1 MTINAGNSPRG
12 VVRLA
17 KTPGIPQEND
27 VNPRISVLSMAIL
40 AGLLATGNAIAQD
53 AASPA
58 PAASTTKKTDAA
70 KPADPNANPQDAA
83 NLGAVTVTGIRA
95 SLQKSLDLKR
105 NADSIVDAI
114 SAEDV
119 GKFPDT
125 NVAESLSH
133 LPGISVDRNFGEGDK
148 VSILGTDPALNRLL
162 LNGQTVASTNWTSD
176 PNNPDSRSFNY
187 SLLTSEIIGNAQVYK
202 TPQANIDEG
211 SIGGTV
217 IVNTRRPLDLKAN
230 TLTGTV
236 SYGYND
242 RADKGKPNAS
252 VLYSWKNQD
261 NTFGVLGSIMH
272 SDKIIDRQGT
282 EVFGYQR
289 VNDPTDTNPDHQ
301 FNPAVVSPNQQGVY
315 PTAVNTA
322 WFQQRR
328 KRDGVSTGLQWKPND
343 AFELNFTGL
352 YVTEKF
358 NNFNQSHYGE
368 WSGSAA
374 NATALGFQNGVA
386 TTGSYD
392 ANTSTYLDGYERD
405 STVNTGVAN
414 LRADWFGD
422 GWTASSQVGY
432 TGSTGGSD
440 GIWNM
445 QFQNFGGFN
454 YALDGEHP
462 QINYN
467 SPDNPSAALAHG
479 AGYSYAPSYDRERYF
494 QFDFSHDVAWGPLNQ
509 ISVGIKATNHL
520 DGQDAYTANIPATAY
535 AGTSLADLANGGT
548 PGGYLDGLD
557 SAGNMGNWTTIDPGL
572 MKAYVSSLVTNTSL
586 DPKAT
591 YSIAEQNRAFYVQG
605 DFAGDGYRGNIGA
618 RYFRTRDT
626 VDGYNSIGNGNY
638 AAVNKRSAY
647 HDWLPS
653 FNIAFDAAEDVTL
666 RFAAAKAIARPR
678 YQQMTPYV
686 ALDDRTLTG
695 SAGNIDLKPYKSTNY
710 DASAEWYFSENS
722 VLSAELFYR
731 RISGYI
737 LNTNVAQTQYNLTEQ
752 HDDVYQMQ
760 VPTNAGVA
768 KVKGASLTYQQN
780 FAYGFGMLANYTY
793 SDADTSNDFPL
804 PYNSKNSFNL
814 SPFFEQGPWSARLT
828 YSWRSSYFTSIAQLQ
843 SQQIT
848 GIFREL
854 DATVGYQLND
864 HIRLSLDA
872 TNLLDETYMVYN
884 NTPAQP
890 LNAYKNGRTYMV
902 TMGFKL

>member
-1 MTINAGNSPRG
+1 MNH
-12 VVRLA
+12 
-17 KTPGIPQEND
+17 
-27 VNPRISVLSMAIL
+27 RISALSMAIM
-40 AGLLATGNAIAQD
+40 AGLFATGSAMAQD
-53 AASPA
+53 AATPA
-58 PAASTTKKTDAA
+58 PAATTAKKNEPAA
-70 KPADPNANPQDAA
+70 APGSEANVQDAA
-83 NLGAVTVTGIRA
+83 NLNGITVTGIRA

-133 LPGISVDRNFGEGDK
+133 LPGLSVDRNFGEGDK
-148 VSILGTDPALNRLL
+148 VSILGTDPALNRLM

-187 SLLTSEIIGNAQVYK
+187 SLLASEIIGNAQVYK

-217 IVNTRRPLDLKAN
+217 IVNTRRPLDLPAN
-230 TLTGTV
+230 TLTGSV

-252 VLYSWKNQD
+252 VLYSWKNKD
-261 NTFGVLGSIMH
+261 STFGVIGSLMH
-272 SDKIIDRQGT
+272 SDRIIDRQGT
-282 EVFGYQR
+282 EIFGYQR

-301 FNPAVVSPNQQGVY
+301 FNPAVVPADAKGVY
-315 PTAVNTA
+315 PTAINTA

-328 KRDGVSTGLQWKPND
+328 TRDGVSTGLQWKPND

-374 NATALGFQNGVA
+374 NATALGFNNGVA
-386 TTGSYD
+386 TSGSYN

-405 STVNTGVAN
+405 STVNTGVAQ

-422 GWTASSQVGY
+422 GWTASSQIGY

-445 QFQNFGGFN
+445 QFQGFGGFDWN
-454 YALDGEHP
+454 LKGQHP

-467 SPDNPSAALAHG
+467 SPDDASAMLAHG

-494 QFDFSHDVAWGPLNQ
+494 QADFAHDVSWGPLNQ
-509 ISVGIKATNHL
+509 IEVGIKATNHL
-520 DGQDAYTANIPATAY
+520 DGQDAYAARLPSQD
-535 AGTSLADLANGGT
+535 GSGVSLADFANGGT
-548 PGGYLDGLD
+548 PSGYLDGLS

-572 MKAYVSSLVTNTSL
+572 MKAYVQSLKNGTVSL

-591 YSIAEQNRAFYVQG
+591 YSVAEQNRAFYIQG
-605 DFAGDGYRGNIGA
+605 DFAGDDYRGNLGV

-626 VDGYNSIGNGNY
+626 VNGYNAIGPDVYG
-638 AAVNKRSAY
+638 AVNKRSTY

-653 FNIAFDAAEDVTL
+653 FNIAYDAADNLTL
-666 RFAAAKAIARPR
+666 RFAAAKTIARPR

-695 SAGNIDLKPYKSTNY
+695 SRGNTDLGPYKSTNY
-710 DASAEWYFSENS
+710 GASAEWYFSENS
-722 VLSAELFYR
+722 VLAAELFFR

-737 LNTNVAQTQYNLTEQ
+737 LNTNVAETHYNLTNLR
-752 HDDVYQMQ
+752 DDVYQMQ
-760 VPTNAGVA
+760 VPINAGVA
-768 KVKGASLTYQQN
+768 KVKGASLSYQQN
-780 FAYGFGMLANYTY
+780 FRYGFGLLANYTY

-814 SPFFEQGPWSARLT
+814 SPFYEQGPWSARVT

-854 DATVGYQLND
+854 DASVGYQVNE
-864 HIRLSLDA
+864 HIRVSLDA
-872 TNLLDETYMVYN
+872 TNLLDETYFVYN
-884 NTPAQP
+884 NTPSQP
-890 LNAYKNGRTYMV
+890 LNAYKNGRTYMM
-902 TMGFKL
+902 TLGFKL

>member
-1 MTINAGNSPRG
+1 
-12 VVRLA
+12 
-17 KTPGIPQEND
+17 
-27 VNPRISVLSMAIL
+27 MAIL
-40 AGLLATGNAIAQD
+40 AGLFATGSVMAQD
-53 AASPA
+53 AATTTPPA
-58 PAASTTKKTDAA
+58 KASTAA
-70 KPADPNANPQDAA
+70 KKKDDPSANAPGSASPQDAA
-83 NLGAVTVTGIRA
+83 DLNGITVTGIRA

-105 NADSIVDAI
+105 NSDSIVEAI

-162 LNGQTVASTNWTSD
+162 LNGQTLASTNWTSD
-176 PNNPDSRSFNY
+176 PNNPDSRSFDY

-236 SYGYND
+236 SYSYND
-242 RADKGKPNAS
+242 RADTGKPNAS

-272 SDKIIDRQGT
+272 SDRIIDRQGT

-289 VNDPTDTNPDHQ
+289 VNDPTDTHPELHT
-301 FNPAVVSPNQQGVY
+301 FNPGVVSPDQKGVY

-322 WFQQRR
+322 WFQQQR
-328 KRDGVSTGLQWKPND
+328 KRDGVSTGVQWKPNEG
-343 AFELNFTGL
+343 FELNFTGL

-368 WSGSAA
+368 WSNNAKD
-374 NATALGFQNGVA
+374 ATALGFDNGIA
-386 TTGSYD
+386 TSGTYG
-392 ANTSTYLDGYERD
+392 AGAPTYLDGYERD
-405 STVNTGVAN
+405 STVNTGSAQ
-414 LRADWFGD
+414 LRADWYGD

-432 TGSTGGSD
+432 TGSTGGSE
-440 GIWNM
+440 GIWSA
-445 QFQNFGGFN
+445 QFKNNSGYDFN
-454 YALDGEHP
+454 LDGQHP
-462 QINYN
+462 QINFN
-467 SPDNPSAALAHG
+467 NGGSPSLING
-479 AGYSYAPSYDRERYF
+479 GGYSHAPTYDRERYF
-494 QFDFSHDVAWGPLNQ
+494 QADFAHDVSWGPFNQ
-509 ISVGIKATNHL
+509 IETGIKATNHL
-520 DGQDAYTANIPATAY
+520 DGQDAYSSNFVGLEKTGFPLSAI
-535 AGTSLADLANGGT
+535 AGGGT
-548 PGGYLDGLD
+548 PSGFLDGL
-557 SAGNMGNWTTIDPGL
+557 SPSGNMTDWTTINKRGL
-572 MKAYVSSLVTNTSL
+572 KDYVNAQKDHYGYAL

-591 YSIAEQNRAFYVQG
+591 YSIAEQNRAFYIQG
-605 DFAGDGYRGNIGA
+605 DFSGDDYRGNLGV

-626 VDGYNSIGNGNY
+626 VNGYQNIGNNQY
-638 AAVNKRSAY
+638 AAVNKRTSY

-653 FNIAFDAAEDVTL
+653 LNIAYDAAENVTL
-666 RFAAAKAIARPR
+666 RFGAAKTIARPR

-686 ALDDRTLTG
+686 ALDDTHLQG
-695 SAGNIDLKPYKSTNY
+695 SGGNVDLKPYKSTNY
-710 DASAEWYFSENS
+710 DFSAEWYFAENS

-737 LNTNVAQTQYNLTEQ
+737 LNTVVPQTQF
-752 HDDVYQMQ
+752 DVTTQKDAIYQMT
-760 VPTNAGVA
+760 VPYNGGLA
-768 KVKGASLTYQQN
+768 KVKGVSLTYQQN
-780 FAYGFGMLANYTY
+780 FKYGFGMLANYTY

-814 SPFFEQGPWSARLT
+814 SPFFEQGPWSARVT
-828 YSWRSSYFTSIAQLQ
+828 YSWRSAYFTQIAQLQ

-854 DATVGYQLND
+854 DASIGYQIND
-864 HIRLSLDA
+864 HMRVSLEG
-872 TNLLDETYMVYN
+872 TNLLDETYYQYDNM
-884 NTPAQP
+884 PSQP
-890 LNAYKNGRTYMV
+890 LNAYKNGRTYTV
-902 TMGFKL
+902 SLGLKL

>member
-1 MTINAGNSPRG
+1 MNH
-12 VVRLA
+12 
-17 KTPGIPQEND
+17 
-27 VNPRISVLSMAIL
+27 RISALSMAIM
-40 AGLLATGNAIAQD
+40 AGLFATGSVMAQD
-53 AASPA
+53 AATTAPTTKTA
-58 PAASTTKKTDAA
+58 KKNDPAAAAPGSDANTQ
-70 KPADPNANPQDAA
+70 NAS
-83 NLGAVTVTGIRA
+83 NLEGITVTGIRA

-162 LNGQTVASTNWTSD
+162 LNGQTLASTNWTSD
-176 PNNPDSRSFNY
+176 PNNPDSRSFDY

-217 IVNTRRPLDLKAN
+217 VVNTRRPLDLKAN
-230 TLTGTV
+230 TLTGNV
-236 SYGYND
+236 SFGYND

-252 VLYSWKNQD
+252 VLYSWKNND
-261 NTFGVLGSIMH
+261 NTFGVLGSVMH
-272 SDKIIDRQGT
+272 SDRIIDRQGT

-301 FNPAVVSPNQQGVY
+301 FNPAVVSPDQKGVY

-328 KRDGVSTGLQWKPND
+328 TRDGVSTGLQWKPNSG
-343 AFELNFTGL
+343 FELNFTGL

-368 WSGSAA
+368 WSGSAKD
-374 NATALGFQNGVA
+374 ATALGFTNGVA
-386 TTGSYD
+386 TSGSYGPG
-392 ANTSTYLDGYERD
+392 ASTYLDGYERD
-405 STVNTGVAN
+405 SVVNTGTAN
-414 LRADWFGD
+414 LRADWYGD

-432 TGSTGGSD
+432 TGSTGGSE
-440 GIWNM
+440 GIWNA
-445 QFQNFGGFN
+445 QFQGFGGFN
-454 YALDGEHP
+454 WGLDGQHP

-467 SPDNPSAALAHG
+467 NPDNPSQMNLHG
-479 AGYSYAPSYDRERYF
+479 IGYSYAPSYDRERYF
-494 QFDFSHDVAWGPLNQ
+494 QADFAHDVSWGPLNQ
-509 ISVGIKATNHL
+509 IEVGIKATNHL
-520 DGQDAYTANIPATAY
+520 DGQDAYASRFGPTD
-535 AGTSLADLANGGT
+535 GTGSNLAAFNGGGT
-548 PGGYLDGLD
+548 PSGFLDGLN
-557 SAGNMGNWTTIDPGL
+557 SSGNMGDWTTIDPGAL
-572 MKAYVSSLVTNTSL
+572 KQFVTSAANGVGAPL

-591 YSIAEQNRAFYVQG
+591 YSIAEQNRAFYIQG
-605 DFAGDGYRGNIGA
+605 DFAGDSYRGNLGV

-626 VDGYNSIGNGNY
+626 VNGYNSIGPDQY
-638 AAVNKRSAY
+638 APVNKRSSY

-653 FNIAFDAAEDVTL
+653 LNIAYDAADDVTL
-666 RFAAAKAIARPR
+666 RFAAAKTIARPR
-678 YQQMTPYV
+678 YQQMTPYI

-695 SAGNIDLKPYKSTNY
+695 SGGNTDLQPYKSTNY

-722 VLSAELFYR
+722 VLSAELFFR

-737 LNTNVAQTQYNLTEQ
+737 LNTDVKQTHFNLTNLR
-752 HDDVYQMQ
+752 DDVYDMQ
-760 VPTNAGVA
+760 VPINAGVA
-768 KVKGASLTYQQN
+768 KVKGVSLTYQQN
-780 FAYGFGMLANYTY
+780 FRYGFGMLANYTY

-814 SPFFEQGPWSARLT
+814 SPFYEQGPWNARLT
-828 YSWRSSYFTSIAQLQ
+828 YSWRSAYFTSIAQLQ

-854 DATVGYQLND
+854 DASVGYQVND
-864 HIRLSLDA
+864 HIRVSLDA
-872 TNLLDETYMVYN
+872 TNLLDETYFQYD
-884 NTPAQP
+884 NTPSQP
-890 LNAYKNGRTYMV
+890 LNAYKNGRTY
-902 TMGFKL
+902 TLSLGFKL

>member
-1 MTINAGNSPRG
+1 MNH
-12 VVRLA
+12 
-17 KTPGIPQEND
+17 
-27 VNPRISVLSMAIL
+27 RISALSMAIL
-40 AGLLATGNAIAQD
+40 AGLFATGSAMAQD
-53 AASPA
+53 ATTTPSANDAGTTA
-58 PAASTTKKTDAA
+58 PAGQS
-70 KPADPNANPQDAA
+70 NPQNAA
-83 NLGAVTVTGIRA
+83 NLSGITVTGIRA

-133 LPGISVDRNFGEGDK
+133 LPGLSVDRNFGEGDK

-187 SLLTSEIIGNAQVYK
+187 SLLASEIIGNAQVYK

-217 IVNTRRPLDLKAN
+217 IVNTRRPLDLPAN
-230 TLTGTV
+230 TLTGSV

-252 VLYSWKNQD
+252 LLYSWKNKES
-261 NTFGVLGSIMH
+261 TFGVIGSLMH
-272 SDKIIDRQGT
+272 SDRIIDRQGT
-282 EVFGYQR
+282 EIFGYQR

-301 FNPAVVSPNQQGVY
+301 FNPAVVPPDAKGVY
-315 PTAVNTA
+315 PTAINTA

-328 KRDGVSTGLQWKPND
+328 TRDGVSTGLQWKPND

-374 NATALGFQNGVA
+374 NATALGFNNGVA
-386 TTGSYD
+386 TSGSYN

-422 GWTASSQVGY
+422 GWTASSQIGY

-440 GIWNM
+440 GIWNT
-445 QFQNFGGFN
+445 QFQGFGGFDWN
-454 YALDGEHP
+454 LKGQHP

-467 SPDNPSAALAHG
+467 NADNPAAMLLHG

-494 QFDFSHDVAWGPLNQ
+494 QADFSHDVSWGPLNQ
-509 ISVGIKATNHL
+509 IEVGIKATNHI
-520 DGQDAYTANIPATAY
+520 DGQDAYAARLPSQD
-535 AGTSLADLANGGT
+535 GSGLSLSDFSHGGT
-548 PGGYLDGLD
+548 PSGYLDGL
-557 SAGNMGNWTTIDPGL
+557 SAAGNMGDWTTIDPGL
-572 MKAYVSSLVTNTSL
+572 MKAYIQQLKNGTVSL

-591 YSIAEQNRAFYVQG
+591 YSVVEQNRAFYIQG
-605 DFAGDGYRGNIGA
+605 DFAGDDYRGNLGV

-626 VDGYNSIGNGNY
+626 VDGYNAIGGDNY
-638 AAVNKRSAY
+638 GPVNKRSAY

-653 FNIAFDAAEDVTL
+653 FNIAYDATDSLTL
-666 RFAAAKAIARPR
+666 RFAAAKAVARPR

-695 SAGNIDLKPYKSTNY
+695 SRGNTDLGPYKSTNY

-722 VLSAELFYR
+722 VLAAEVFFR

-737 LNTNVAQTQYNLTEQ
+737 LNTNVAETHYNLTNLR
-752 HDDVYQMQ
+752 DDVYQMQ
-760 VPTNAGVA
+760 VPINAGVA
-768 KVKGASLTYQQN
+768 KVKGASISYQQN
-780 FAYGFGMLANYTY
+780 FRYGFGLLANYTY

-814 SPFFEQGPWSARLT
+814 SPFYEQGPWSARLT

-848 GIFREL
+848 GIFRQL
-854 DATVGYQLND
+854 DASVGYQIND
-864 HIRLSLDA
+864 HIRVSLDA
-872 TNLLDETYMVYN
+872 TNLLDETYFVYN

-890 LNAYKNGRTYMV
+890 LNAYKNGRTYTV

>member
-1 MTINAGNSPRG
+1 MNH
-12 VVRLA
+12 
-17 KTPGIPQEND
+17 
-27 VNPRISVLSMAIL
+27 RISALSLAIL
-40 AGLLATGNAIAQD
+40 TGLFATGSVMAQD
-53 AASPA
+53 AATATPPA
-58 PAASTTKKTDAA
+58 KTTKKTDQATTDA
-70 KPADPNANPQDAA
+70 NAQDAA
-83 NLGAVTVTGIRA
+83 NLQGVTVTGIRA

-105 NADSIVDAI
+105 NSDSIVDAI

-133 LPGISVDRNFGEGDK
+133 LPGLSVDRNFGEGDK
-148 VSILGTDPALNRLL
+148 VSILGTDPALNRLM

-187 SLLTSEIIGNAQVYK
+187 SLLASEIIGNAQVYK

-217 IVNTRRPLDLKAN
+217 IVNTRRPLDLPAN
-230 TLTGTV
+230 TLTGSV

-242 RADKGKPNAS
+242 NADKGKPNAS
-252 VLYSWKNQD
+252 VLYSWKNKD
-261 NTFGVLGSIMH
+261 STFGVIGSLMH
-272 SDKIIDRQGT
+272 SDRIIDRQGT
-282 EVFGYQR
+282 EIFGYQR

-301 FNPAVVSPNQQGVY
+301 FNPSVVSPNQQGVY

-328 KRDGVSTGLQWKPND
+328 TRDGVSTGLQWKPND

-374 NATALGFQNGVA
+374 NATALGFNNGVA
-386 TTGSYD
+386 TSGSYN

-405 STVNTGVAN
+405 STVNTGVAQ

-422 GWTASSQVGY
+422 GWTASSQIGY

-440 GIWNM
+440 GIYNM
-445 QFQNFGGFN
+445 QFQGFGGFN
-454 YALDGEHP
+454 YNLDGQHP

-467 SPDNPSAALAHG
+467 TPDNPSAMLAHG

-494 QFDFSHDVAWGPLNQ
+494 QADFAHDVQWGPLNQ
-509 ISVGIKATNHL
+509 IEVGIKATNHI
-520 DGQDAYTANIPATAY
+520 DGQDGYQATLPTQD
-535 AGTSLADLANGGT
+535 GNGLSLANFANGGT
-548 PGGYLDGLD
+548 PSGFLNGL
-557 SAGNMGNWTTIDPGL
+557 SASGNMGDWTTIDPGL
-572 MKAYVSSLVTNTSL
+572 MKAYIQSIKDGTVSL

-591 YSIAEQNRAFYVQG
+591 YSVAEQNRAFYIQG
-605 DFAGDGYRGNIGA
+605 DFAGDDYRGNLGV

-626 VDGYNSIGNGNY
+626 VNGYQFVGNNQY
-638 AAVNKRSAY
+638 DPVNKRSTY

-653 FNIAFDAAEDVTL
+653 FNFAYDATDSLTL
-666 RFAAAKAIARPR
+666 RFAAAKTIARPR

-695 SAGNIDLKPYKSTNY
+695 SRGNTDLSPYKSTNY

-722 VLSAELFYR
+722 VLAAEFFFR

-737 LNTNVAQTQYNLTEQ
+737 LNTNVAETHYNLTNQ
-752 HDDVYQMQ
+752 RDDVYQMQ
-760 VPTNAGVA
+760 VPINAGVA
-768 KVKGASLTYQQN
+768 KVKGASLSYQQN
-780 FAYGFGMLANYTY
+780 FGLGFGMLANYTY

-804 PYNSKNSFNL
+804 PYNSKNAFTI
-814 SPFFEQGPWSARLT
+814 SPFYEQGPLSARLT

-854 DATVGYQLND
+854 DASIGYQIND
-864 HIRLSLDA
+864 HIRVSLDG
-872 TNLLDETYMVYN
+872 TNLLNETYFVYN
-884 NTPAQP
+884 NTPAEP
-890 LNAYKNGRTYMV
+890 LNSYKNGRTYTV
-902 TMGFKL
+902 TLGFKL

>member
-1 MTINAGNSPRG
+1 MTH
-12 VVRLA
+12 
-17 KTPGIPQEND
+17 
-27 VNPRISVLSMAIL
+27 RISALSLAIM
-40 AGLLATGNAIAQD
+40 AGLLATSAATAQD
-53 AASPA
+53 AASPTPTANVSPAAPSVPAKKPVAPQA
-58 PAASTTKKTDAA
+58 PAAAQPAPAAAATDGATAA
-70 KPADPNANPQDAA
+70 APQDAA

-133 LPGISVDRNFGEGDK
+133 LPGISVDRSFGEGDK

-162 LNGQTVASTNWTSD
+162 LNGQTLASTNWTSD
-176 PNNPDSRSFNY
+176 PNNPDSRSFDY

-202 TPQANIDEG
+202 TPQAMIDEG

-217 IVNTRRPLDLKAN
+217 IINTRRPLDLKAN
-230 TLTGTV
+230 TLTGNV

-242 RADKGKPNAS
+242 NASKGKPNAS
-252 VLYSWKNQD
+252 VLYSWKNKD
-261 NTFGVLGSIMH
+261 STFGVLGSIMH
-272 SDKIIDRQGT
+272 SDRIIDRQGT

-301 FNPAVVSPNQQGVY
+301 FAPGVVAPNQQGVY

-328 KRDGVSTGLQWKPND
+328 TRDGVSTGLQWKPNEG
-343 AFELNFTGL
+343 FELNFTGL

-374 NATALGFQNGVA
+374 DATALGFTNGVA
-386 TTGSYD
+386 TSGSYGPG
-392 ANTSTYLDGYERD
+392 ASTYLDGYERD
-405 STVNTGVAN
+405 STVNTGTAQ
-414 LRADWFGD
+414 LRADWYGD

-440 GIWNM
+440 GIYSA
-445 QFQNFGGFN
+445 QFQGSGGFN
-454 YALDGEHP
+454 WGLDGQHP
-462 QINYN
+462 QINFN
-467 SPDNPSAALAHG
+467 NPDNPSQMLAHG

-494 QFDFSHDVAWGPLNQ
+494 QADFAHDVSWGPLNQ
-509 ISVGIKATNHL
+509 IQVGIKATNHL
-520 DGQDAYTANIPATAY
+520 DGQDAYAARIPSPDGSGVT
-535 AGTSLADLANGGT
+535 LDDLNGGGT
-548 PGGYLDGLD
+548 PGGFLNGMNAT
-557 SAGNMGNWTTIDPGL
+557 SSMSNWTTIDAGDL
-572 MKAYVSSLVTNTSL
+572 KQYVKSLVTSAPL

-591 YSIAEQNRAFYVQG
+591 YSIAEQNRAFYLQG
-605 DFAGDGYRGNIGA
+605 NFAGDDYRGNLGV

-626 VDGYNSIGNGNY
+626 VDGYNSIGPDEY
-638 AAVNKRSAY
+638 APVNKRSSY

-653 FNIAFDAAEDVTL
+653 FNIAYDAAENVTL
-666 RFAAAKAIARPR
+666 RFAAAKTIARPR
-678 YQQMTPYV
+678 YQQMTPYI

-695 SAGNIDLKPYKSTNY
+695 SGGNTDLQPYKATNY
-710 DASAEWYFSENS
+710 DASAEWYFSESS
-722 VLSAELFYR
+722 VLAAELFFR

-737 LNTNVAQTQYNLTEQ
+737 LNINEAQTHYNLTNLR
-752 HDDVYQMQ
+752 DDVYQMS
-760 VPTNAGVA
+760 VPVNAGVA
-768 KVKGASLTYQQN
+768 KVKGISLSYQQN

-814 SPFFEQGPWSARLT
+814 SPFYEHGKWNARVT
-828 YSWRSSYFTSIAQLQ
+828 YSWRSAYFTQIAQLQ

-848 GIFREL
+848 GIYRDL
-854 DATVGYQLND
+854 GASVGYQMND
-864 HIRLSLDA
+864 HVRIGLDA
-872 TNLLDETYMVYN
+872 TNLLNSTYYVYN
-884 NTPAQP
+884 NTPSEP
-890 LNAYKNGRTYMV
+890 LNAYQNGRTL
-902 TMGFKL
+902 TLTLGFKL

>member
-1 MTINAGNSPRG
+1 MNH
-12 VVRLA
+12 
-17 KTPGIPQEND
+17 
-27 VNPRISVLSMAIL
+27 RISALSMAIM
-40 AGLLATGNAIAQD
+40 AGLFATGSAMAQD
-53 AASPA
+53 ATTPA
-58 PAASTTKKTDAA
+58 PAATTAKKNEPAA
-70 KPADPNANPQDAA
+70 TPGSEANVQDAA
-83 NLGAVTVTGIRA
+83 NLNGITVTGIRA

-133 LPGISVDRNFGEGDK
+133 LPGLSVDRNFGEGDK
-148 VSILGTDPALNRLL
+148 VSILGTDPALNRLM

-187 SLLTSEIIGNAQVYK
+187 SLLASEIIGNAQVYK

-217 IVNTRRPLDLKAN
+217 IVNTRRPLDLPAN
-230 TLTGTV
+230 TLTGSV

-252 VLYSWKNQD
+252 VLYSWKNKD
-261 NTFGVLGSIMH
+261 STFGVIGSLMH
-272 SDKIIDRQGT
+272 SDRIIDRQGT
-282 EVFGYQR
+282 EIFGYQR

-301 FNPAVVSPNQQGVY
+301 FNPAVVPADAKGVY
-315 PTAVNTA
+315 PTAINTA

-328 KRDGVSTGLQWKPND
+328 TRDGVSTGLQWKPND

-374 NATALGFQNGVA
+374 NATALGFNNGVA
-386 TTGSYD
+386 TSGSYN

-405 STVNTGVAN
+405 STVNTGVAQ

-422 GWTASSQVGY
+422 GWTASSQIGY

-445 QFQNFGGFN
+445 QFQGFGGFDWN
-454 YALDGEHP
+454 LKGQHP

-467 SPDNPSAALAHG
+467 SADDASAMLAHG

-494 QFDFSHDVAWGPLNQ
+494 QADFAHDVSWGPLNQ
-509 ISVGIKATNHL
+509 IEVGIKATNHL
-520 DGQDAYTANIPATAY
+520 DGQDAYAARLPSQD
-535 AGTSLADLANGGT
+535 GSGVSLADFANGGT
-548 PGGYLDGLD
+548 PSGYLDGLS

-572 MKAYVSSLVTNTSL
+572 MKAYVQSLKNGTVSL

-591 YSIAEQNRAFYVQG
+591 YSVAEQNRAFYIQG
-605 DFAGDGYRGNIGA
+605 DFAGDDYRGNLGV

-626 VDGYNSIGNGNY
+626 VNGYNAIGPDVYG
-638 AAVNKRSAY
+638 AVNKRSTY

-653 FNIAFDAAEDVTL
+653 FNIAYDAADNLTL
-666 RFAAAKAIARPR
+666 RFAAAKTIARPR

-695 SAGNIDLKPYKSTNY
+695 SRGNTDLGPYKSTNY
-710 DASAEWYFSENS
+710 GASAEWYFSENS
-722 VLSAELFYR
+722 VLAAELFFR

-737 LNTNVAQTQYNLTEQ
+737 LNTNVAETHYNLTNLR
-752 HDDVYQMQ
+752 DDVYQMQ
-760 VPTNAGVA
+760 VPINAGVA
-768 KVKGASLTYQQN
+768 KVKGASLSYQQN
-780 FAYGFGMLANYTY
+780 FRYGFGLLANYTY

-814 SPFFEQGPWSARLT
+814 SPFYEQGPWSARVT

-854 DATVGYQLND
+854 DASVGYQVND
-864 HIRLSLDA
+864 HIRVSLDA
-872 TNLLDETYMVYN
+872 TNLLDETYFVYN
-884 NTPAQP
+884 NTPSQP
-890 LNAYKNGRTYMV
+890 LNAYKNGRTYMM
-902 TMGFKL
+902 TLGFKL

>member
-1 MTINAGNSPRG
+1 M
-12 VVRLA
+12 
-17 KTPGIPQEND
+17 
-27 VNPRISVLSMAIL
+27 
-40 AGLLATGNAIAQD
+40 AQD
-53 AASPA
+53 AATPA
-58 PAASTTKKTDAA
+58 PAATTAKKNEPAATPGPDA
-70 KPADPNANPQDAA
+70 NAQDAA
-83 NLGAVTVTGIRA
+83 NLSGITVTGIRA

-133 LPGISVDRNFGEGDK
+133 LPGLSVDRNFGEGDK
-148 VSILGTDPALNRLL
+148 VSILGTDPALNRLM

-187 SLLTSEIIGNAQVYK
+187 SLLASEIIGNAQVYK

-217 IVNTRRPLDLKAN
+217 IVNTRRPLDLPAN
-230 TLTGTV
+230 TLTGSV

-252 VLYSWKNQD
+252 VLYSWKNKD
-261 NTFGVLGSIMH
+261 STFGVIGSLMH
-272 SDKIIDRQGT
+272 SDRIIDRQGT
-282 EVFGYQR
+282 EIFGYQR

-301 FNPAVVSPNQQGVY
+301 FNPAVVPADAKGVY
-315 PTAVNTA
+315 PTAINTA

-328 KRDGVSTGLQWKPND
+328 TRDGVSTGLQWKPND

-374 NATALGFQNGVA
+374 NATALGFNNGVA
-386 TTGSYD
+386 TSGSYN

-405 STVNTGVAN
+405 STVNTGVAQ

-422 GWTASSQVGY
+422 GWTASSQIGY

-445 QFQNFGGFN
+445 QFQGFGGFDWN
-454 YALDGEHP
+454 LKGQHP

-467 SPDNPSAALAHG
+467 SVDDASAMLAHG

-494 QFDFSHDVAWGPLNQ
+494 QADFAHDVSWGPLNQ
-509 ISVGIKATNHL
+509 IEVGIKATNHL
-520 DGQDAYTANIPATAY
+520 DGQDAYAARLPSQD
-535 AGTSLADLANGGT
+535 GSGVSLADFANGGT
-548 PGGYLDGLD
+548 PSGYLDGL
-557 SAGNMGNWTTIDPGL
+557 SASGNMGNWTTIDPGL
-572 MKAYVSSLVTNTSL
+572 MKAYVQSLKNGTVSL

-591 YSIAEQNRAFYVQG
+591 YSVAEQNRAFYIQG
-605 DFAGDGYRGNIGA
+605 DFAGDDYRGNLGV

-626 VDGYNSIGNGNY
+626 VNGYNAIGPDVYG
-638 AAVNKRSAY
+638 AVNKRSTY

-653 FNIAFDAAEDVTL
+653 FNIAYDAADDLTL
-666 RFAAAKAIARPR
+666 RFAAAKTIARPR

-695 SAGNIDLKPYKSTNY
+695 SRGNTDLGPYKSTNY
-710 DASAEWYFSENS
+710 GASAEWYFSENS
-722 VLSAELFYR
+722 VLAAELFFR

-737 LNTNVAQTQYNLTEQ
+737 LNTNVAETHYNLTNLR
-752 HDDVYQMQ
+752 DDVYQMQ
-760 VPTNAGVA
+760 VPINAGVA
-768 KVKGASLTYQQN
+768 KVKGASLSYQQN
-780 FAYGFGMLANYTY
+780 FRYGFGFLANYTY

-814 SPFFEQGPWSARLT
+814 SPFYEQGPWSARLT

-854 DATVGYQLND
+854 DASVGYQVND
-864 HIRLSLDA
+864 HIRVSLDA
-872 TNLLDETYMVYN
+872 TNLLDETYFVYN
-884 NTPAQP
+884 NTPSQP
-890 LNAYKNGRTYMV
+890 LNAYKNGRTYMM
-902 TMGFKL
+902 TLGFKL